1 MPRSDVPFKPVALIC
16 GEQPR
21 DKGKH
26 EKTSEEMTALVQA
39 NDASSQGGVGKK
51 WMDFGCVLE
60 QEQPRLPD
68 GWVLGGREMEE
79 SSMTQLLSL
88 SN

>member
-1 MPRSDVPFKPVALIC
+1 MGNSNLGTKANM
-16 GEQPR
+16 
-21 DKGKH
+21 K
-26 EKTSEEMTALVQA
+26 KTSEEMTALVQA
-39 NDASSQGGVGKK
+39 NDASGQGGVGKK

-68 GWVLGGREMEE
+68 GWVFGWERNGE
-79 SSMTQLLSL
+79 SKRLNFLSL